1 MCAWYLGLRKNLC
14 TIVNTTGEKLQLTP
28 PLEGG
33 IDSQPSLQLFVSPVT
48 REYRNRSESL
58 NEFTPLDLHR
68 VSRRI
73 IPSNPDKIGMVA
85 RKGKKRMYN
94 AENIIVLFCFQA
106 I

>member
-1 MCAWYLGLRKNLC
+1 M
-14 TIVNTTGEKLQLTP
+14 NTTGEKLQLTP